1 MIINKRFLTIMAIL
15 LIVVILSF
23 VLTPYGNFVSTSSDE
38 FVQPTIILDAGHGG
52 FDGGAVASDGTV
64 EKDINLN
71 ISKKINEM
79 LKLAG
84 FNVIMTRDSDSATDN
99 TDSYVI
105 SERKKSDLKERLK
118 IINDNPDAIFV
129 SVHLNKYTT
138 STASGSQVFYSP
150 NNENSSKLGQSIQ
163 SSVISLLQKDN
174 TRTIKKGTKSTYLLH
189 NAKIP
194 SVIVECGFLSNSN
207 ELKLLKND
215 DYQSKMAFAIFSGI
229 LEYFNLERSKDGRE
243 V

>member
-1 MIINKRFLTIMAIL
+1 MIFNKK
-15 LIVVILSF
+15 V
-23 VLTPYGNFVSTSSDE
+23 
-38 FVQPTIILDAGHGG
+38 PTIILSLLMVVVLSLVINPYRKNDFASTDVSFKQTIIIDAGHGG
-52 FDGGAVASDGTV
+52 FDGGAVAGDGTV

-71 ISKKINEM
+71 ISKKIYEM

-84 FNVIMTRDSDSATDN
+84 FDVIMTRDGDNATDN
-99 TDSYVI
+99 TDSDVI

-118 IINDNPDAIFV
+118 IINENPDAIFV

-138 STASGSQVFYSP
+138 STASGAQVFYSP
-150 NNENSSKLGQSIQ
+150 NNDNSSKLGQSIQ
-163 SSVISLLQKDN
+163 SSVISLLQKGN

-194 SVIVECGFLSNSN
+194 SVIVECGFLSNNN
-207 ELKLLKND
+207 ELKLLKSE

-229 LEYFNLERSKDGRE
+229 QEYYILEREANGRE